1 MRWLVALCLAAA
13 PVALATLTGG
23 TVANAQDGNYRSRT
37 VVVYGTDPCPTST
50 NPDEILVCARR
61 PEEER
66 FRIPK
71 DIREAERAASIA
83 RQDDVAASRAALVSA
98 RTAATGT
105 GSCSIQG
112 VGGITG
118 CTQGLDVVGAAR
130 TLVEGVKAASDP
142 VDD

>member
-1 MRWLVALCLAAA
+1 MRWLVALGLAAA
-13 PVALATLTGG
+13 PVAVATLTGG
-23 TVANAQDGNYRSRT
+23 TAALAQDGSYRSRT

-50 NPDEILVCARR
+50 NPDEIVVCARR

-71 DIREAERAASIA
+71 NIREAERATTIS
-83 RQDDVAASRAALVSA
+83 RQDDVAANRAALVSG

-118 CTQGLDVVGAAR
+118 CTQGLDVLGAAR
-130 TLVEGVKAASDP
+130 TIAEGVKTASDP